1 MAYNYNYT
9 PNYFGQPVVP
19 VVPQVQQS
27 APTPQQ
33 SNGLIWIQGESAA
46 KSYLVAPGNTVLLMD
61 SEAQKFYIKSADAS
75 GMPQP
80 LRVFEYKEV
89 SGGTAPQVDMG
100 KYVTREELEKA
111 LAELKGEHHE

>member
-19 VVPQVQQS
+19 VVPQVQQQ
-27 APTPQQ
+27 APAQQ
-33 SNGLIWIQGESAA
+33 SNGLIWIQGEAAA

-89 SGGTAPQVDMG
+89 SSGSAPQVDMG
-100 KYVTREELEKA
+100 KYVTRDEVEKMI
-111 LAELKGEHHE
+111 AELKGDHHE